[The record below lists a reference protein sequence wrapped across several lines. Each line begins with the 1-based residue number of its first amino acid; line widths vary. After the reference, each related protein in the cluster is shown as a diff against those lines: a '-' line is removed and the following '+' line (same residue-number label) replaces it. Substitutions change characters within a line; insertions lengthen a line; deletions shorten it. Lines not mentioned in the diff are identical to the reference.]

1 MPPQWTPTRTGS
13 RRCTGTSQSIAQ
25 YLVTVSGIRRI
36 PRIGPRRIGSRQSGP
51 SAGPRPARGRAL
63 DRCVA
68 RGDCRVRGGP
78 GDGGG
83 ARAARQPEP
92 PACAAP
98 PPRVVR
104 RARCPANRARCRCAG
119 PPVSNARFRLARLSL
134 LQCRS
139 DTFGLSSTFKPTKHT
154 PHFCVTRFH
163 TTCCA
168 QGHWRKTRV
177 YAERCQSAQNGRG
190 ARERTTQRR
199 PPLQFHTSTHAPVPS
214 QHRRVRGE
222 ARADAQCTGAVQA
235 HCQRVSTPP
244 L

>member
-1 MPPQWTPTRTGS
+1 MAPDVLAHVKVGH
-13 RRCTGTSQSIAQ
+13 
-25 YLVTVSGIRRI
+25 
-36 PRIGPRRIGSRQSGP
+36 PRV
-51 SAGPRPARGRAL
+51 PARHVDVAST
-63 DRCVA
+63 CVA

-83 ARAARQPEP
+83 ERAARQSEP